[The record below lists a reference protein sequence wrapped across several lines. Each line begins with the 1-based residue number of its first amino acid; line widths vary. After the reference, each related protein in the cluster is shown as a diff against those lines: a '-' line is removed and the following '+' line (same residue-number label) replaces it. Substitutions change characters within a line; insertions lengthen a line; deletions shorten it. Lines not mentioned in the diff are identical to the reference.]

1 MSRKIDKRNLNTKIE
16 LANAFKEIS
25 KKKEMNKISIT
36 DLIKY
41 CNINRNTFYYHFE
54 DIYDL
59 LTWMFNEEI
68 KKLIEKSNKKDSKT
82 FLNSIFD
89 YVENNKHILNSA
101 YNAFG
106 REQFKKLLYPYFYA
120 ILNKI
125 IDDEIGNHI
134 IDENFRDFVI
144 NFYSEGITSSIFNYF
159 TGEQKI
165 GKEALIEY
173 ILALG
178 ELIPKIVLTKGK
190 L

>member
-16 LANAFKEIS
+16 LANAFKEIC
-25 KKKEMNKISIT
+25 KKKDMNKISIT

-41 CNINRNTFYYHFE
+41 CNINRNTFYYHFD
-54 DIYDL
+54 DIYGL
-59 LTWMFNEEI
+59 LTWMFTEEI
-68 KKLIEKSNKKDSKT
+68 KKLIQKSDKTDSKT
-82 FLNSIFD
+82 FLNSIFY
-89 YVENNKHILNSA
+89 YVEDNKHILNSA

-125 IDDEIGNHI
+125 IDDEISNNI
-134 IDENFRDFVI
+134 VDENFKHFVI
-144 NFYSEGITSSIFNYF
+144 NFYSEGIINSIFNYF

-165 GKEALIEY
+165 DKEALIEY

-178 ELIPKIVLTKGK
+178 ELLPKIVLTKGK